1 MTRER
6 RTDLTPQ
13 GQEPVGRQTTKK
25 IGAINPGTGKA
36 TSIRPGTGKATSI
49 RPGTA
54 KAGAVRPG
62 TGKTTSLRPATGGFG
77 SVGTGRNGAIGTG
90 RNGAVGGGGYQRGGK
105 RSLLN
110 RLVSLALLAAL
121 AYVGWLVYDQKVRQP
136 ELARLA
142 AEEAERLAAA
152 ERERQEKEAELERQ
166 RAEEERSRL
175 AREEAEKK
183 ERELAAQ
190 REAEEKARLE
200 REAEEKRKR
209 ELAEQE
215 RKEAEARTAAA
226 LERLRGKLDE
236 AKALAEE
243 GKFAEAGELMRGA
256 ITDKDIPAAERKQHE
271 MFARNFET
279 FHKTMGEVKPEPESS
294 AEKMFWFIMKNGQK
308 IRGKVETEGLEDIT
322 LIGNGG
328 VKTMIPVNRVEK
340 RVPIKQEEIDE
351 TLLAQLEEMRKT
363 SETGVDWFMLAVQ
376 ALKNN
381 QSKYAVRAFN
391 RAAEADGEIAQNIRE
406 HRARLLF
413 ASGAFDRTLGNAN
426 SAQRKFDRLIQLYP
440 ETKAAQLAGAAI
452 KQEEEIIAQF
462 SKKQGSTGGSAEA
475 SAISKEVADVAKDL
489 QKGDINLGKANALL
503 SQAEALERK
512 AQGADS
518 RSVSN
523 ELYKEAV
530 GKLTQALAIYQSSLK
545 GDAGDDRIHEQ
556 MSLIARRLYWCRKMQ
571 TL

>member
-1 MTRER
+1 MARER

-13 GQEPVGRQTTKK
+13 GQDPVGRQTTKK
-25 IGAINPGTGKA
+25 MGAIN
-36 TSIRPGTGKATSI
+36 PGTGKATSI

-54 KAGAVRPG
+54 KAGAIRPG

-77 SVGTGRNGAIGTG
+77 AVGTGRNGAIGTG
-90 RNGAVGGGGYQRGGK
+90 RNGAVGGGYRRSGK
-105 RSLLN
+105 RSLAN
-110 RLVSLALLAAL
+110 RLVSLILLGALG
-121 AYVGWLVYDQKVRQP
+121 YVGWLVYDQKVRQP

-142 AEEAERLAAA
+142 AEEAERARLEREAA
-152 ERERQEKEAELERQ
+152 EQRERELAEQREAEEK
-166 RAEEERSRL
+166 ARL
-175 AREEAEKK
+175 AREESARQ

-215 RKEAEARTAAA
+215 RKENEAKVAAT
-226 LERLRGKLDE
+226 LERLRGKLEE

-243 GKFAEAGELMRGA
+243 GKFAEAGEVMRA
-256 ITDKDIPAAERKQHE
+256 AVTDKDIPDADRKRHE
-271 MFARNFET
+271 MYARNFET

-294 AEKMFWFIMKNGQK
+294 AEKMFWFIMKNGQN
-308 IRGKVETEGLEDIT
+308 IRGKVDTEGLEDIT

-351 TLLAQLEEMRKT
+351 SMLAQLEELRKS
-363 SETGVDWFMLAVQ
+363 SETGVEWFMLAVQ

-381 QSKYAVRAFN
+381 QPKYAVRAFN

-426 SAQRKFDRLIQLYP
+426 SAQRKFDRLIQTYP
-440 ETKAAQLAGAAI
+440 DTKAAQLAGAAI

-475 SAISKEVADVAKDL
+475 NAISKEVADAAKDL
-489 QKGDINLGKANALL
+489 QKGDISLSKANAML

-512 AQGADS
+512 AQGAES
-518 RSVSN
+518 RAVSN
-523 ELYKEAV
+523 EMYKEAV
-530 GKLTQALAIYQSSLK
+530 SKLTQALAIYQSSLK
-545 GDAGDDRIHEQ
+545 GDAGDERIHEQ